1 MIIEEQFSTGE
12 SFVHNLDPRV
22 KIIVAI
28 LYSIVVAVSSNF
40 SALLPALGV
49 SVFLT
54 VLSKLS
60 IRKVFYRLLLVN
72 GLILFLWAF
81 LPFTYKGET
90 LFTIGP
96 LAGTK
101 EGVLYASQITIKCN
115 AILLAMIALLA
126 TTPIST
132 LGHAMGRL
140 YVPDKII
147 HLFLFTYRYIH
158 VIFQEYNRLINAM
171 RIRGFKPQT
180 NLHTYR
186 SYAYLVGMLLV
197 RSYDRAERIHK
208 AMLCRGFHGKYYT
221 LSQFS
226 VKIGDILYLLLM
238 LTAILGLVILQCRV
252 IV

>member
-1 MIIEEQFSTGE
+1 MIIEEQFSTGH

-28 LYSIVVAVSSNF
+28 LYSIVVAVSNNF

-49 SVFLT
+49 SLFLI

-72 GLILFLWAF
+72 GMIIFLWVF
-81 LPFTYKGET
+81 LPFTYKGEAW
-90 LFTIGP
+90 FTIGP

-101 EGVLYASQITIKCN
+101 EGVLYASQITVKCN
-115 AILLAMIALLA
+115 AILLAMIALLS
-126 TTPIST
+126 TTTIFT
-132 LGHAMGRL
+132 LGHAMGQL
-140 YVPDKII
+140 YFPDKII
-147 HLFLFTYRYIH
+147 QLFLFTYRYIH
-158 VIFQEYNRLINAM
+158 VIFQEYKRLINAM
-171 RIRGFKPQT
+171 RIRGFIPGT

-208 AMLCRGFHGKYYT
+208 AMLCRGFHGRYYT
-221 LSQFS
+221 LTQFS
-226 VKIGDILYLLLM
+226 IKIGDIIYLSLM
-238 LTAILGLVILQCRV
+238 LSAILGLVILQCRA